1 MKTTFD
7 FILAITQ
14 ELSFRKFCHVGDL
27 RITGTATQDSPN
39 EHPEIE
45 IEHIY
50 FNGNE
55 ITKLMNFFFEE
66 WGLDGYEEHIKEA
79 AEAHVS
85 FIEESDYT
93 LINQ

>member
-1 MKTTFD
+1 MTTTFD
-7 FILAITQ
+7 FILPITH
-14 ELSFRKFCHVGDL
+14 EVAFRKFSHVGDL
-27 RITGTATQDSPN
+27 RITGKATQESPN

-50 FNGNE
+50 FDGKE
-55 ITKLMNFFFEE
+55 ITKLMNFLFEE
-66 WGLDGYEEHIKEA
+66 WGLDGYEQHIWDA

-93 LINQ
+93 LLNQ